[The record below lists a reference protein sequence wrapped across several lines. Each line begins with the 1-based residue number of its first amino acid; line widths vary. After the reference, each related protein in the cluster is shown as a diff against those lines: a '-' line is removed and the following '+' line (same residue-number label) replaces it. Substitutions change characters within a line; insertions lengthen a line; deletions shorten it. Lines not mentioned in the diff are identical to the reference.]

1 MAAPSTN
8 ASANPVYNSKSLA
21 EELLEKCKKV
31 SDGSSISD
39 AGITAEWM
47 QSYAKIAERADR
59 DQRFGLTRYPFQAG
73 DSASAFIGGF
83 FDNEEW
89 PLRRKLAKQQ
99 SMFPVAEHEA
109 KYINAAGYW
118 SVLHHVAYELR
129 QEAFESANKAEAEMF
144 DAWAFVAVR
153 YSLRVLGL
161 RAEFYRM
168 AAKDP
173 MYAKLVLPSLERRGE
188 TAMADDLDDPLAKLE
203 SHLSSQMFK
212 AVATLKAS
220 NATKRAG
227 STKKKGGAADDN

>member
-1 MAAPSTN
+1 MASSSS
-8 ASANPVYNSKSLA
+8 SANPVANSKSLA
-21 EELLEKCKKV
+21 EDLLEKCKKAAAGK
-31 SDGSSISD
+31 SLAE
-39 AGITAEWM
+39 AGISSDWM
-47 QSYAKIAERADR
+47 QVYAKIAERADR
-59 DQRFGLTRYPFQAG
+59 EQRFGLTRYPFQAG
-73 DSASAFIGGF
+73 DAASAFIGGF

-99 SMFPVAEHEA
+99 SMYSVAEHEA

-118 SVLHHVAYELR
+118 CVLHHVAYELR
-129 QEAFESANKAEAEMF
+129 QEAFDAGNKEEAEKF

-168 AAKDP
+168 AGKDP

-188 TAMADDLDDPLAKLE
+188 TAMADDLDNPLAILE

-227 STKKKGGAADDN
+227 HAGKKGGAANEN